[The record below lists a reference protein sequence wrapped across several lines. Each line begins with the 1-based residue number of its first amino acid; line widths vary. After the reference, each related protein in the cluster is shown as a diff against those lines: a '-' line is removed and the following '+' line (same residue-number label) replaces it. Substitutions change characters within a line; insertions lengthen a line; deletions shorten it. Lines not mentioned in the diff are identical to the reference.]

1 MNIYIYI
8 NIIET
13 MKCVPK
19 SLLPRCT
26 RLALVIYINKYIYIY
41 IYMNIY
47 IHKYYRDYEMCSK
60 VFAASVHSPCAAF
73 TLSVAPS
80 DLALADTGRL

>member
-1 MNIYIYI
+1 MCSKVFAASVHSPCACDIHI
-8 NIIET
+8 
-13 MKCVPK
+13 
-19 SLLPRCT
+19 
-26 RLALVIYINKYIYIY
+26 YIYIY